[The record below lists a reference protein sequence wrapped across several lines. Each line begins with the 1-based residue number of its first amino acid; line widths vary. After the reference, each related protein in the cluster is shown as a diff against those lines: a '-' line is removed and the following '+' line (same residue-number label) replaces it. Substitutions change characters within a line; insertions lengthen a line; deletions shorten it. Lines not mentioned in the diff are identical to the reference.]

1 VRYVLILVVSFCSV
15 WFVVWFVVWFS
26 LVSFGLLFGNS
37 KNGNKNAN
45 PFLKKR
51 DRLENVGD
59 E

>member
-1 VRYVLILVVSFCSV
+1 VRYVLILVVSFCS
-15 WFVVWFVVWFS
+15 VWFVVWFS